1 MNWFRVKSRLWE
13 TALLLVA
20 VVLLFRPDFFMD
32 QVAPEYQRVPA
43 AQVFDVAGKVGADD
57 RVVMVIQGS
66 TIEGRDITKTVALQL
81 GEVGSDGRKRL
92 MDAGLQLVPLGDA
105 VQIGQVKFGTRAAK
119 SGFEQGWDVTAVQVP
134 TDRPTPH
141 WFYLPALLLISFVW
155 WNQGRRMAKGT

>member
-1 MNWFRVKSRLWE
+1 
-13 TALLLVA
+13 
-20 VVLLFRPDFFMD
+20 
-32 QVAPEYQRVPA
+32 
-43 AQVFDVAGKVGADD
+43 
-57 RVVMVIQGS
+57 
-66 TIEGRDITKTVALQL
+66 
-81 GEVGSDGRKRL
+81 
-92 MDAGLQLVPLGDA
+92 